1 MNLIEDQWIPVRTRA
16 NRKRWIAPWQITEG
30 LDDDPIVAI
39 DAPRAD
45 FTGAL
50 MQFLIGLLQTAFAP
64 ERERDW
70 PQEFEQPPS
79 PQTLKDAFAQ
89 YRDVFYFG
97 PDRPSFMED
106 IDLQGTADKPISGLL
121 IEAPGGNTLKENKDF
136 FIKRGTTEKICPE
149 IAAMALLTLQIN
161 APSGGVGHRT
171 SLRGGGP
178 LSTLVVNTP
187 KSQFDTLWHNLWLN
201 VLDQVTFNRLSGASD
216 LTNLLSKFPW
226 MGAARTSEKGGV
238 NTTPEHAH
246 PLTMFWAAPRRV
258 ALDWGNAQSGVCDIT
273 GKQSETLISGYVT
286 QNYGANYEGAWLHPL
301 SPYRE
306 NEGSEPSP
314 LHPQPGGISYRHWL
328 GFTVNKPEHSRPAAV
343 VAAWAERRRSIDAL
357 AKSTPYIWAFG
368 YDMDNMKAR
377 CWYESLMPLH
387 YVQNDP
393 ARFAEHVGM
402 LVEAAN
408 LTGSYLRTAL
418 KQAWF
423 KRPKDARGDVSFIS
437 DAFWQTTEA
446 AFYRHV
452 KDLARLIDEPEQTDE
467 TLDLA
472 LRDVA
477 QSWLVALRGECL
489 RLFNQWVATGYFEA
503 EDPRRA
509 SVAHNDL
516 QKKIHGKTLRA
527 ALGLPVSKKAA

>member
-1 MNLIEDQWIPVRTRA
+1 MNLLEDAWIPVRTRA
-16 NRKRWIAPWQITEG
+16 DHKRWIAPWQITEG
-30 LDDDPIVAI
+30 LDNDPIVAI

-64 ERERDW
+64 EQERDW
-70 PQEFEQPPS
+70 PRDFEQPPS
-79 PQTLKDAFAQ
+79 PQALKEAFAE
-89 YRDVFYFG
+89 YHEVFYFG
-97 PDRPSFMED
+97 PERPSFMED
-106 IDLQGTADKPISGLL
+106 IDLDGSSDKPISGLF

-149 IAAMALLTLQIN
+149 VAAMALLTLQIN

-201 VLDQVTFNRLSGASD
+201 VLDQATFNRLSGAA
-216 LTNLLSKFPW
+216 NLAELPSRFPW
-226 MGAARTSEKGGV
+226 MGPARTSEKGGV

-246 PLTMFWAAPRRV
+246 PSVVFWAVPRRI
-258 ALDWGNAQSGVCDIT
+258 ALDWSNAQPGVCDVT
-273 GKQSETLISGYVT
+273 AKQSESLISGYVT

-306 NEGSEPSP
+306 NEGSAPSP
-314 LHPQPGGISYRHWL
+314 LHPQPGGINYRHWL
-328 GFTVNKPEHSRPAAV
+328 GFTVNKPGQSRPAAV
-343 VAAWAERRRSIDAL
+343 VAAWAERRRNVAEL
-357 AKSTPYIWAFG
+357 AGSTPYIWAFG

-387 YVQNDP
+387 YVQTHT
-393 ARFAEHVGM
+393 ARFAEQVGM
-402 LVEAAN
+402 LVDAAD

-423 KRPKDARGDVSFIS
+423 KRPKDARGDVSFIT
-437 DAFWQTTEA
+437 DAFWQATEA
-446 AFYRHV
+446 AFYSHV
-452 KDLARLIDEPEQTDE
+452 QDLARVIDKPEQSE
-467 TLDLA
+467 ESMDLA
-472 LRDVA
+472 LRDVSS
-477 QSWLVALRGECL
+477 SWLLELRVECL
-489 RLFNQWVATGYFEA
+489 RLFNQWVATGYFEV

-509 SVAHNDL
+509 SIAHNDL
-516 QKKIHGKTLRA
+516 QKKLHGKTLTA
-527 ALGLPVSKKAA
+527 ALDLPTKKEAA